1 MNCRYLTLPYL
12 GRSNVKKELLYW
24 ILTLCGISFSHYLGR
39 RLLLFLSP
47 TTTITNMFHL
57 LRSTFLSTISSPTL
71 TPQQLLRPSRRRR
84 RNNRTSPPVFHL
96 SRLLSILIRNKQ
108 LASLS
113 ISSRFLSSNFD
124 DGKSAL
130 PTMDFVEDFVHFFE
144 RAVGGFGE
152 EKVYARHHEGVDDG
166 EDGVR
171 VVLNIGE
178 CHWRDHDDHEL

>member
-1 MNCRYLTLPYL
+1 M
-12 GRSNVKKELLYW
+12 
-24 ILTLCGISFSHYLGR
+24 ILCGISFFHYLGR
-39 RLLLFLSP
+39 RLLLLFLSP

-71 TPQQLLRPSRRRR
+71 TPQQLLRPRRRRRRR
-84 RNNRTSPPVFHL
+84 RNDRTSPPVFHL
-96 SRLLSILIRNKQ
+96 SRLLSILIRNEQ
-108 LASLS
+108 LPPLS
-113 ISSRFLSSNFD
+113 ISSRLVSSNFD
-124 DGKSAL
+124 DSKSAL

-166 EDGVR
+166 EDGVG
-171 VVLNIGE
+171 VVLDIGE

>member
-96 SRLLSILIRNKQ
+96 SRLLSILIRNEQ

-171 VVLNIGE
+171 VVLDIGE

>member
-1 MNCRYLTLPYL
+1 
-12 GRSNVKKELLYW
+12 
-24 ILTLCGISFSHYLGR
+24 
-39 RLLLFLSP
+39 
-47 TTTITNMFHL
+47 MFHL

-71 TPQQLLRPSRRRR
+71 TPQQLLRPRRRRR
-84 RNNRTSPPVFHL
+84 RNNRTSPPMFHL
-96 SRLLSILIRNKQ
+96 SRLLGILIRNEQ

-113 ISSRFLSSNFD
+113 ISSRFLSSDFD
-124 DGKSAL
+124 DSKSAL

-171 VVLNIGE
+171 VVLDIGE

>member
-1 MNCRYLTLPYL
+1 M
-12 GRSNVKKELLYW
+12 
-24 ILTLCGISFSHYLGR
+24 TLCGISFFHYLGR
-39 RLLLFLSP
+39 RLLLLLLFIFSP
-47 TTTITNMFHL
+47 TATITNMFHL

-71 TPQQLLRPSRRRR
+71 TPHQLLRPRRRRRRRR

-96 SRLLSILIRNKQ
+96 SRLLSILIRNEQ

-113 ISSRFLSSNFD
+113 IPSRFLSSDFD
-124 DGKSAL
+124 DSKSAL

-171 VVLNIGE
+171 VVLDIGE